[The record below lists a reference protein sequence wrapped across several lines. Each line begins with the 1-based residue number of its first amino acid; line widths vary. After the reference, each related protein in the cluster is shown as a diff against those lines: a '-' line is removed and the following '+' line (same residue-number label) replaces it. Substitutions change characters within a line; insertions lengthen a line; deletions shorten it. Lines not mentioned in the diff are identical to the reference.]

1 MCILSCNWVL
11 KSLQLHHAHD
21 EVGAEYQL
29 FCVDLVPKIVCMINI
44 VIRRVGLAQVVRF
57 LMVVLTNSGL
67 NTRFDMSV
75 IFLANY
81 SFSGRR
87 RPRRQ

>member
-1 MCILSCNWVL
+1 MRMTRLEPNR
-11 KSLQLHHAHD
+11 
-21 EVGAEYQL
+21 L

-44 VIRRVGLAQVVRF
+44 VIRRVDLAKVVRF
-57 LMVVLTNSGL
+57 LMVILTNSGL
-67 NTRFDMSV
+67 NTRFDMSA

-87 RPRRQ
+87 RLRRQ